1 MNLRSITTLLSLA
14 LLTGCAH
21 QDSKTYTPET
31 TNNSP
36 PQGPSP
42 GAPGVAKETTI
53 ITKDKNGKVVA
64 SFGGELAAVLKKKL
78 FWNWT
83 HPGSCLT
90 DEQVFPVIR
99 ANELRKLRTKP
110 ECAAPNTQPFV
121 IANFVIEPSGQ
132 VGKIDYEGQLEKAG
146 SLTNDVI
153 DCLPDNLNDKI
164 KSLTFPACSTQST
177 ARIPIKT
184 NSKPVE

>member
-21 QDSKTYTPET
+21 QESKTYTLET

-36 PQGPSP
+36 PQGHSP
-42 GAPGVAKETTI
+42 GAPSVAKQTTMHI
-53 ITKDKNGKVVA
+53 KDKNGKVVA
-64 SFGGELAAVLKKKL
+64 SFGGKLATVLKKPSWK
-78 FWNWT
+78 WT

-90 DEQVFPVIR
+90 DQQVVPVIR
-99 ANELRKLRTKP
+99 AIKLRKLRTKP
-110 ECAAPNTQPFV
+110 ECQAPNTKPVV

-146 SLTNDVI
+146 SLTDDVI
-153 DCLPDNLNDKI
+153 GCLPDNLHDKI
-164 KSLTFPACSTQST
+164 KSLIFPACSTQST
-177 ARIPIKT
+177 ARIPIQT
-184 NSKPVE
+184 NRKPVE